1 MNARRGVWLHGMYKA
16 FLTEHKFIFDTV
28 KKQHIDDLLFMFIS
42 IATARISPLSKSK
55 KTPTPPKKTTFR
67 TISLSSIQFLHTLP
81 VSFLASLAHF
91 PTIAPTSVPI
101 LPSSIPIPILRHGS
115 QLLNISKLLRA
126 GNQPSLIA
134 PNTKHTKNVQA
145 NHELDSI
152 QAIWDILQDTTSG
165 YTDAQRCLNIETH
178 LRQRAATLQIGAT
191 IGWHAVPGSELQTSL
206 VTMGLTQEV
215 AQNIASTNHQQS
227 FRSSHHKSSGGRK
240 SGRGKKS
247 KA

>member
-1 MNARRGVWLHGMYKA
+1 MIWLHGMYKA
-16 FLTEHKFIFDTV
+16 LLTEHKFIFDTV

-42 IATARISPLSKSK
+42 IAAARISPLSKSK
-55 KTPTPPKKTTFR
+55 KIPTPPKKTTFR
-67 TISLSSIQFLHTLP
+67 TISLSSIHSNFSP
-81 VSFLASLAHF
+81 N
-91 PTIAPTSVPI
+91 PTI
-101 LPSSIPIPILRHGS
+101 LDPIPILRHGS
-115 QLLNISKLLRA
+115 QLLNMSKSLRA

-152 QAIWDILQDTTSG
+152 QAIWDTLQDVTSG

-178 LRQRAATLQIGAT
+178 LRQRAATLQIGTT
-191 IGWHAVPGSELQTSL
+191 IGWHTIPGSELQTSL